1 MRAKEKNFENFTQVV
16 EFLLKMCDRAKDDDF
31 KVEKP
36 IFKNASREE
45 EFLIEQAVER
55 LEGAIYGFD
64 FRHCSDCAARFSRD
78 ILAVREMIE
87 DFQYHRLGEVVGVC
101 ILHYYNPEKNHSRSV
116 KFFEESDGEIV
127 FVGLRD
133 DFCQKVADS
142 GEDFGLIDGYELVD
156 QDFFSEFKNLIF
168 EVIFEDFS
176 SAFEY
181 FKECV
186 EKLKINADF
195 DKKVAYEIK
204 VLEDLSL
211 ERQEF
216 LAQITPTLRYSE
228 FWVDLECGDG
238 IELMSVNRGNSAA
251 AEKLLR
257 DFEELGDRGKVRFHL
272 VTYIDFENQKGR
284 SVKYYTYRGE
294 NFFVGPADDFVKNV
308 EVEFRKSGKFPV
320 KIGDFRN
327 VDEDF
332 GEDYIWKIV

>member
-31 KVEKP
+31 RVEKP

-45 EFLIEQAVER
+45 EFLVERAVEW
-55 LEGAIYGFD
+55 LERAISGFD

-87 DFQYHRLGEVVGVC
+87 DFQHHRLGEVVDVC

-142 GEDFGLIDGYELVD
+142 GKDFGLIDGYELVD

-168 EVIFEDFS
+168 EVIYEDFS
-176 SAFEY
+176 SAFKY

-186 EKLKINADF
+186 QKLKINADF

-204 VLEDLSL
+204 ILEDLSL

-216 LAQITPTLRYSE
+216 LAQITSILRYSE
-228 FWVDLECGDG
+228 FWTDLEYGGG
-238 IELMSVNRGNSAA
+238 IELMSVNRGSTAA
-251 AEKLLR
+251 SEKLLR
-257 DFEELGDRGKVRFHL
+257 DFEEFGDRGKVEFHL
-272 VTYIDFENQKGR
+272 ASYIDFENQKGQ
-284 SVKYYTYRGE
+284 SVKYYIFEGE
-294 NFFVGPADDFVKNV
+294 KCFVNIGDDFVKNIQ
-308 EVEFRKSGKFPV
+308 EEFMKSGKLPA
-320 KIGDFRN
+320 KIGNFEKVN
-327 VDEDF
+327 EES
-332 GEDYIWKIV
+332 GADYIWHII